1 MQVMPA
7 TARIY
12 GVTDL
17 LDPEENIKAGTALLA
32 RLQRLYS
39 DVAADRDEMTKIT
52 LAAYNAGPGRIADC
66 IRLARAQGV
75 DPSTWSNLCSVIP
88 LMSQEADSLAGQDV
102 LYGPFKGKETMAFVK
117 AVLNQY
123 DIFRGLPPRFRMT
136 VDTLETESGD
146 FPPDEDDTDGRRQ
159 PAERQPQPGIRDRSE
174 GGRKEGDTDGA
185 AYWART
191 VFEGSIREMNRQGI
205 RRMRRITAK
214 AAMSAAITAGTLTCT
229 GTKETK

>member
-1 MQVMPA
+1 
-7 TARIY
+7 
-12 GVTDL
+12 
-17 LDPEENIKAGTALLA
+17 
-32 RLQRLYS
+32 
-39 DVAADRDEMTKIT
+39 MTKIT

-146 FPPDEDDTDGRRQ
+146 FPPDEDF
-159 PAERQPQPGIRDRSE
+159 AEMILMAADSLQRDSLSLESGIVV
-174 GGRKEGDTDGA
+174 KE
-185 AYWART
+185 
-191 VFEGSIREMNRQGI
+191 EE
-205 RRMRRITAK
+205 K
-214 AAMSAAITAGTLTCT
+214 
-229 GTKETK
+229 KETPTEQPTGHGQSSKGLSGR